1 MEVID
6 MKAFLSHTS
15 SDKDLVGLVHQK
27 LENQNAWY
35 DAANIENGESI
46 PEKINE
52 GLKYATHY
60 VLFWSRKACESNW
73 VRAELN
79 AAFVR
84 MMANKCK
91 FMIFILDNTPLPEL
105 LQPYKYDYIDKKD
118 LQKASDII
126 VEKIFSQEGSV
137 TRLSEF
143 VNRTKEIGDIEES
156 IRDGYKLIIL
166 QGILGIGKSS
176 LAEKAFTW
184 LYPNKAMSRIII
196 DFNLIPGIAEL
207 AIEMS
212 NKTKKN
218 LINQNKTT
226 IEQQENIKYFIEYI
240 SANNILL
247 ILKDVKKWLN
257 EDGTMNSDMLFVT
270 DLIVNTPMFSYATIM
285 TTSRYI
291 DIPYN
296 YYDTT
301 RQLPVLGLEDSNI
314 AQIIKNNL
322 PENFSGDDNKNLEF
336 AKRLYG
342 YPLGAKLGAY
352 RIANHGY
359 DYYLKQP
366 PKIQA
371 LKVSLAKQLISY
383 AELSNECLEYLKIV
397 ALCQSRLRNNEY
409 ILVFPEF
416 SDSIAKL
423 SDEAFF
429 AGIVKYSED
438 GCYKLELL
446 VEDYFYDLAFN
457 DLKCKEYC
465 DRLEKT
471 LLRIIERKDINY
483 MRLVPA
489 TVHILTLNGR
499 IDKAIQVR
507 AELTATITS
516 SMWDMY
522 NHREYE
528 EANKVAEQLITI
540 DSENVEARYVK
551 ALCLTRFDEDDEA
564 KKILDNLL
572 EENADN
578 AARYYYALGRIQKK
592 QGKYNKAIELYKT
605 AILNRRRYL
614 SPYRELAECYILMD
628 NISDAKIAIEN
639 AKKIDESNVFVILL
653 EARLLQ
659 KEDCADKAIELLEN
673 QSIFEKEPAQI
684 FFRKGRVFDQLGNKE
699 QAKECYIRA
708 LDYDSKTY
716 DAKLCLLNHQ
726 IIDEPL
732 TAEEEMIA
740 LKNVLRGKRK
750 FILTNIEARYVG
762 YQKHNEE
769 KSIEILDN
777 VPKNFR
783 DKQWYAVKRQLLE
796 NSIRKH
802 SLAKRD
808 ILANEYTKE
817 LKKLDDVVEQKY
829 GNINLREVDL
839 LPDM

>member
-301 RQLPVLGLEDSNI
+301 V
-314 AQIIKNNL
+314 
-322 PENFSGDDNKNLEF
+322 
-336 AKRLYG
+336 
-342 YPLGAKLGAY
+342 
-352 RIANHGY
+352 
-359 DYYLKQP
+359 
-366 PKIQA
+366 
-371 LKVSLAKQLISY
+371 
-383 AELSNECLEYLKIV
+383 
-397 ALCQSRLRNNEY
+397 
-409 ILVFPEF
+409 
-416 SDSIAKL
+416 
-423 SDEAFF
+423 
-429 AGIVKYSED
+429 
-438 GCYKLELL
+438 
-446 VEDYFYDLAFN
+446 
-457 DLKCKEYC
+457 
-465 DRLEKT
+465 
-471 LLRIIERKDINY
+471 
-483 MRLVPA
+483 
-489 TVHILTLNGR
+489 NG
-499 IDKAIQVR
+499 
-507 AELTATITS
+507 E
-516 SMWDMY
+516 
-522 NHREYE
+522 
-528 EANKVAEQLITI
+528 
-540 DSENVEARYVK
+540 
-551 ALCLTRFDEDDEA
+551 
-564 KKILDNLL
+564 
-572 EENADN
+572 
-578 AARYYYALGRIQKK
+578 
-592 QGKYNKAIELYKT
+592 
-605 AILNRRRYL
+605 
-614 SPYRELAECYILMD
+614 
-628 NISDAKIAIEN
+628 
-639 AKKIDESNVFVILL
+639 
-653 EARLLQ
+653 
-659 KEDCADKAIELLEN
+659 
-673 QSIFEKEPAQI
+673 
-684 FFRKGRVFDQLGNKE
+684 
-699 QAKECYIRA
+699 
-708 LDYDSKTY
+708 
-716 DAKLCLLNHQ
+716 
-726 IIDEPL
+726 
-732 TAEEEMIA
+732 
-740 LKNVLRGKRK
+740 
-750 FILTNIEARYVG
+750 
-762 YQKHNEE
+762 
-769 KSIEILDN
+769 
-777 VPKNFR
+777 
-783 DKQWYAVKRQLLE
+783 
-796 NSIRKH
+796 
-802 SLAKRD
+802 
-808 ILANEYTKE
+808 
-817 LKKLDDVVEQKY
+817 
-829 GNINLREVDL
+829 
-839 LPDM
+839 

>member
-1 MEVID
+1 M
-6 MKAFLSHTS
+6 
-15 SDKDLVGLVHQK
+15 
-27 LENQNAWY
+27 
-35 DAANIENGESI
+35 
-46 PEKINE
+46 
-52 GLKYATHY
+52 
-60 VLFWSRKACESNW
+60 
-73 VRAELN
+73 
-79 AAFVR
+79 
-84 MMANKCK
+84 
-91 FMIFILDNTPLPEL
+91 
-105 LQPYKYDYIDKKD
+105 
-118 LQKASDII
+118 
-126 VEKIFSQEGSV
+126 
-137 TRLSEF
+137 
-143 VNRTKEIGDIEES
+143 
-156 IRDGYKLIIL
+156 
-166 QGILGIGKSS
+166 
-176 LAEKAFTW
+176 
-184 LYPNKAMSRIII
+184 
-196 DFNLIPGIAEL
+196 
-207 AIEMS
+207 
-212 NKTKKN
+212 
-218 LINQNKTT
+218 
-226 IEQQENIKYFIEYI
+226 
-240 SANNILL
+240 L

-769 KSIEILDN
+769 KAIEILDN

>member
-1 MEVID
+1 

-15 SDKDLVGLVHQK
+15 IDKDLVGLVHQK
-27 LENQNAWY
+27 LENKNAWY
-35 DAANIENGESI
+35 DAADIENGENI

-52 GLKYATHY
+52 GLRYATHY
-60 VLFWSRKACESNW
+60 ILFWSQKASESNW
-73 VRAELN
+73 VKAELN

-84 MMANKCK
+84 MMENKCK
-91 FMIFILDNTPLPEL
+91 FMVFVLDNTSLPDL

-118 LQKASDII
+118 LEKASDII
-126 VEKIFSQEGSV
+126 VEKIFAQEGSV

-143 VNRTKEIGDIEES
+143 VNRTNEIGDIEET
-156 IRDGYKLIIL
+156 IRAGYKLIIL

-176 LAEKAFTW
+176 LAEKAITW

-196 DFNLIPGIAEL
+196 DFNMIPGMAEL

-212 NKTKKN
+212 HKTKQG
-218 LINQNKTT
+218 LINQNKTI
-226 IEQQENIKYFIEYI
+226 IEQRENIRWFLEYI
-240 SANNILL
+240 SANNIIL

-270 DLIVNTPMFSYATIM
+270 DLIVNTSMFSYITIM

-291 DIPYN
+291 DIPYD
-296 YYDTT
+296 YYEKT
-301 RQLPVLGLEDSNI
+301 RQLPVLGLEDTHI

-322 PENFSGDDNKNLEF
+322 PEKFAGNDSKNLEF

-366 PKIQA
+366 EKIQA

-383 AELSNECLEYLKIV
+383 AELSDECLEYLKII
-397 ALCQSRLRNNEY
+397 ALCQSRLRNEEY
-409 ILVFPEF
+409 ILAFPEF
-416 SDSIAKL
+416 ADKIAEL

-429 AGIVKYSED
+429 AGIVKYSEE

-457 DLKCKEYC
+457 DSKCKEYC
-465 DRLEKT
+465 DTLEKT
-471 LLRIIERKDINY
+471 LLSITEREDANY
-483 MRLVPA
+483 MRLVPV
-489 TVHILTLNGR
+489 TVHILTLNGK
-499 IDKAIQVR
+499 IDKAIKVR

-528 EANKVAEQLITI
+528 KAKNVAEQLIMI
-540 DSENVEARYVK
+540 DNENVEARYVK
-551 ALCLTRFDEDDEA
+551 ALCLTRFDEYEEA
-564 KKILDNLL
+564 KNILDKLL
-572 EENADN
+572 EEDVDN
-578 AARYYYALGRIQKK
+578 VARYYYALGRIQKK
-592 QGKYNKAIELYKT
+592 QGKYNKAIQLYKI

-628 NISDAKIAIEN
+628 NISDAENAIEN
-639 AKKIDESNVFVILL
+639 AKKIDESNAFVILL

-659 KEDCADKAIELLEN
+659 KEDCADKAIQLLEN
-673 QSIFEKEPAQI
+673 QSIFEREPAQI
-684 FFRKGRVFDQLGNKE
+684 FFRKGRAFDQLGKKE
-699 QAKECYIRA
+699 QAKECYMQA
-708 LDYDSKTY
+708 LEYDSKSY

-726 IIDEPL
+726 IIDEPRN
-732 TAEEEMIA
+732 AEKEINN
-740 LKNVLRGKRK
+740 LKDVLRGKRK

-762 YQKHNEE
+762 YQKHDEE
-769 KSIEILDN
+769 KAIEILDS
-777 VPKNFR
+777 VPENFR
-783 DKQWYAVKRQLLE
+783 DKQWYAVKIQLLE
-796 NSIRKH
+796 NSIDKH
-802 SLAKRD
+802 SQAQRE
-808 ILANEYTKE
+808 ILASAYRQE
-817 LKKLDDVVEQKY
+817 LKKINDVLEKKY
-829 GNINLREVDL
+829 GDINLKEVDL

>member
-1 MEVID
+1 

-27 LENQNAWY
+27 LENKNAWY
-35 DAANIENGESI
+35 DAADIENGESI

-52 GLKYATHY
+52 GLRYATHY
-60 VLFWSRKACESNW
+60 ILFWSQKASESNW

-91 FMIFILDNTPLPEL
+91 FMLFVLDNTPLPEL
-105 LQPYKYDYIDKKD
+105 LQPYKYDNIDKND
-118 LQKASDII
+118 LEKASDII
-126 VEKIFSQEGSV
+126 VEKIFSQEATV

-156 IRDGYKLIIL
+156 IRAGYKLIIL

-176 LAEKAFTW
+176 LAEKAITW
-184 LYPNKAMSRIII
+184 LYPNKAVSRIII
-196 DFNLIPGIAEL
+196 DFNTIPGIAEL

-212 NKTKKN
+212 HKTKKK
-218 LINQNKTT
+218 LINSNLT
-226 IEQQENIKYFIEYI
+226 ILEQRENIKYFMEYI

-257 EDGTMNSDMLFVT
+257 EDGTMNSNMLFLT

-291 DIPYN
+291 DIPYD
-296 YYDTT
+296 YYEKT
-301 RQLPVLGLEDSNI
+301 RQLPILGLEDSHI
-314 AQIIKNNL
+314 SQIIKNNL
-322 PENFSGDDNKNLEF
+322 PEKFLCDDNKNLEF

-359 DYYLKQP
+359 DYYLQQP
-366 PKIQA
+366 EKIQA

-383 AELSNECLEYLKIV
+383 AELSDECLEYLKII
-397 ALCQSRLRNNEY
+397 ALCQSRLRNDEY
-409 ILVFPEF
+409 ILAFPEF
-416 SDSIAKL
+416 SDKIAML

-429 AGIVKYSED
+429 AGILKYGED

-446 VEDYFYDLAFN
+446 VEDYFYDLAFH
-457 DLKCKEYC
+457 DSKCKTYC
-465 DRLEKT
+465 DKLEKI
-471 LLRIIERKDINY
+471 LLNIIKSDDMNY
-483 MRLVPA
+483 MRLVPVA
-489 TVHILTLNGR
+489 VHILTLNGK

-507 AELTATITS
+507 AELTATITA

-522 NHREYE
+522 NHREYD
-528 EANKVAEQLITI
+528 EANNVAEQLIQI

-551 ALCLTRFDEDDEA
+551 ALCLMRFDEDTEA
-564 KKILDNLL
+564 KTILNNLL
-572 EENADN
+572 EEDTDN
-578 AARYYYALGRIQKK
+578 VARYYYALGRMYKK
-592 QGKYNKAIELYKT
+592 QGKYDKAIELYKT

-628 NISDAKIAIEN
+628 NISEAKKAIEN

-659 KEDCADKAIELLEN
+659 KEDCADKAIQLLEN
-673 QSIFEKEPAQI
+673 QSIIEREPAQI
-684 FFRKGRVFDQLGNKE
+684 FFRKGRAFDQLGRKDR
-699 QAKECYIRA
+699 AKECYIQA
-708 LDYDSKTY
+708 LEYDSKTY

-726 IIDEPL
+726 IIDEPQN
-732 TAEEEMIA
+732 AETQIGILKEE
-740 LKNVLRGKRK
+740 LRGKRK

-762 YQKHNEE
+762 YQKHDEE
-769 KSIEILDN
+769 KAIEILEN

-783 DKQWYAVKRQLLE
+783 DRQWYAVKRQLLE
-796 NSIRKH
+796 NSIEKH
-802 SLAKRD
+802 AQAKRD
-808 ILANEYTKE
+808 ILANAYMKE
-817 LKKLDDVVEQKY
+817 LEKLGDVVEQKY
-829 GNINLREVDL
+829 GDRTLREVDL
-839 LPDM
+839 LPDT